1 MFGDLASLNDLRKNR
16 GLLKNI
22 IWDIEPKRLMEPRCR
37 ITDAGEQERE
47 TIDGFLFYIDK
58 MTGMKPALYLMCH
71 TESGYAETV
80 AKIDELPEELMQE
93 AVDENRSKEYFGM
106 YPINKKI
113 EDWLRRE
120 LGINGH

>member
-37 ITDAGEQERE
+37 I
-47 TIDGFLFYIDK
+47 
-58 MTGMKPALYLMCH
+58 
-71 TESGYAETV
+71 
-80 AKIDELPEELMQE
+80 
-93 AVDENRSKEYFGM
+93 
-106 YPINKKI
+106 KI